1 VLELFA
7 RTGQRMTPIRL
18 LTWDRIHIDSP
29 PQRITF
35 PRAKGGKHH
44 TLPIGEDKALLM
56 ALITYRRLVNPLPTD
71 WVLKSNQQK
80 PLSEQPINRIIE
92 RACRAAGVRR
102 GTAHE
107 FRRSCITN
115 ALMRGEKL
123 EVVSRGIANH
133 SNPAITVRHYRQIPE
148 IEVAKALKGL
158 Y

>member
-1 VLELFA
+1 
-7 RTGQRMTPIRL
+7 MSPIRL
-18 LTWDRIHIDSP
+18 LTWDRVLIDSP
-29 PQRITF
+29 PQRISF

-44 TLPIGEDKALLM
+44 TLPIGEDKALLV
-56 ALITYRRLVNPLPTD
+56 ALLTYRRLVNPRPTD
-71 WVLKSNQQK
+71 WVLMSNRQN
-80 PLSEQPINRIIE
+80 PLSEQQINRIIG
-92 RACRAAGVRR
+92 RACLSAGVRS

-133 SNPAITVRHYRQIPE
+133 SNPATTIRHYRQIPE